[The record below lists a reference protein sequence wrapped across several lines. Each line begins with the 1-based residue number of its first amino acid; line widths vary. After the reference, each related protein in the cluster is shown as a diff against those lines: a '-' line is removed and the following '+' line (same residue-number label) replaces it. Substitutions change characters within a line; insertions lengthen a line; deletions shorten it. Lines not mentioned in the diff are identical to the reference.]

1 MNFVAAQNGYCFKS
15 PTSMWGKKKG
25 VENEEEKDL

>member
-1 MNFVAAQNGYCFKS
+1 LETTKRAGAFKR

-25 VENEEEKDL
+25 VENEDEKDL